1 MNMTE
6 NSRIIKGLRRLG
18 WTDTE
23 INNFILYLEDGDE
36 TFFQEMEKEKET
48 LTPPHQ

>member
-6 NSRIIKGLRRLG
+6 NARLIKGLRRMG

-23 INNFILYLEDGDE
+23 INDFTLYLEDGDE
-36 TFFQEMEKEKET
+36 TFFENRETEQKKEEG
-48 LTPPHQ
+48 